1 MNRFHLL
8 AALVPLVLSAC
19 AGATLRDCS
28 PVYTLGDAGAA
39 TAIASGQTVMKPGP
53 VPAVAVPPGAPRAA
67 LEPDGSY
74 AGGRVFCSVPE
85 ARAALAELQAKG
97 AIPAGRPWRV
107 YEVAASWR
115 EDVTELRPGEYRLKR
130 SARMVRPAGS

>member
-1 MNRFHLL
+1 MNGLRLL
-8 AALVPLVLSAC
+8 AALAPLVLAAC
-19 AGATLRDCS
+19 AGATPRDCT
-28 PVYTLGDAGAA
+28 PIYALGDSGVSA
-39 TAIASGQTVMKPGP
+39 AIAGGRTVMKPGP
-53 VPAVAVPPGAPRAA
+53 MPAMAVPPGAPRAA

-85 ARAALAELQAKG
+85 ARAALTELRARG

-115 EDVTELRPGEYRLKR
+115 EDVYQSRPGEYRLKR
-130 SARMVRPAGS
+130 SARMVREAHE

>member
-1 MNRFHLL
+1 MKRLRSLAALAPLLL
-8 AALVPLVLSAC
+8 AAC
-19 AGATLRDCS
+19 AGVTPPDCA
-28 PVYTLGDAGAA
+28 PVYTLGDAGVSA
-39 TAIASGQTVMKPGP
+39 AIASGRIVTKPGP

-107 YEVAASWR
+107 YEIAASWR
-115 EDVTELRPGEYRLKR
+115 EDVYEPRPGEYRLKR
-130 SARMVRPAGS
+130 SARMVREARE

>member
-1 MNRFHLL
+1 MNRLRLL
-8 AALVPLVLSAC
+8 AALAPLVLAAC
-19 AGATLRDCS
+19 AGTTPRDCT
-28 PVYTLGDAGAA
+28 PVYTLGDSGVSA
-39 TAIASGQTVMKPGP
+39 AIAGGRTVMKPGP

-74 AGGRVFCSVPE
+74 AGGQVFCSVPE
-85 ARAALAELQAKG
+85 ARAALIELQARG

-115 EDVTELRPGEYRLKR
+115 EDVYEFRPGEYRLKR
-130 SARMVRPAGS
+130 SARFVRAAGE

>member
-1 MNRFHLL
+1 MNRLRLL
-8 AALVPLVLSAC
+8 AALAPLVLAAC
-19 AGATLRDCS
+19 AGVTPRDCS
-28 PVYTLGDAGAA
+28 PVYTLGDSGVSA
-39 TAIASGQTVMKPGP
+39 AIAGGHTVMKPGP

-85 ARAALAELQAKG
+85 SRAALIELQAKG

-115 EDVTELRPGEYRLKR
+115 EDVYESRAGEYRLRR
-130 SARMVRPAGS
+130 SARFVREANE